1 MIHVMQC
8 IWYVFSSK
16 LCAVYY
22 KCLYNVCGKLHLLK
36 RDYKLVIIFS
46 KLWRDDSM

>member
-1 MIHVMQC
+1 MFSLQN
-8 IWYVFSSK
+8 YVQFIIIN
-16 LCAVYY
+16 AFTIY

>member
-1 MIHVMQC
+1 MIHVIM
-8 IWYVFSSK
+8 YMDHVFSSK

>member
-1 MIHVMQC
+1 MIHVIMYMVC
-8 IWYVFSSK
+8 FLFKIMCSF
-16 LCAVYY
+16 Y